1 MCFLMAL
8 LYLLR
13 DAFENL
19 ISPEIGGLA
28 RCQDFPTHREVK
40 TDDRKHTLTQYSIYT
55 YLKLQR
61 KRIQLDLGQIVFK
74 TQKCI
79 CKKTWLSGC

>member
-1 MCFLMAL
+1 MCFPVGF

-19 ISPEIGGLA
+19 ISPEIEGLA

-40 TDDRKHTLTQYSIYT
+40 TADRKHTLI
-55 YLKLQR
+55 
-61 KRIQLDLGQIVFK
+61 
-74 TQKCI
+74 
-79 CKKTWLSGC
+79 